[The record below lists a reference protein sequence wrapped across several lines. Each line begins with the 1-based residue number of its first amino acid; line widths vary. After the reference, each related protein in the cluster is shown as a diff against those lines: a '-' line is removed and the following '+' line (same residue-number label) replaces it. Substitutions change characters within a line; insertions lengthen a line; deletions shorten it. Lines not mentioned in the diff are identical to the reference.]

1 MFSAGSLQAIDLL
14 KLLRVETECSKEL
27 ADYLLRQNFDVELSA
42 LVPEIFTRQ
51 LGRSLQIQGKRQVLS
66 QVEKNQKKKKSWPRF
81 LFRTRSHVSFTSA
94 RSSL

>member
-66 QVEKNQKKKKSWPRF
+66 QVEKNQKNKNKKKLAQIF
-81 LFRTRSHVSFTSA
+81 V
-94 RSSL
+94 